1 MEQQLDR
8 APCGYLVLDQE
19 LRIVE
24 MNKTL
29 KGMTGAK
36 SPQHMHDLLTMAS
49 RVYFQTYFTPSIKM
63 HGTVIEMFLNLKS
76 EAGRL
81 PVLMNTTEQDGF
93 YECALM
99 QMSVRD
105 EYEQSLLLAKRDA
118 ERINRETAEAYGKLQ
133 TLMEKVEF
141 KQQEL
146 MDLNLKLQHLA
157 ITDQLTA
164 LKNRRYLE
172 DKLTELLEQAKNG
185 REFALLIL
193 DIDHFKK
200 VNDTYGHQV
209 GDAVLKELAWRL
221 EAEIGND
228 GIVVRLGGEE
238 FVVVLPDTGAKDGL
252 AIGNT
257 LCTGLASSA
266 WEHVP
271 VTVSIGVAAYQP
283 GDKVESLLS
292 RADAFLYKAKAN
304 GRNCVVGN

>member
-19 LRIVE
+19 LQIVE

-29 KGMTGAK
+29 KAMTGTA
-36 SPQHMHDLLTMAS
+36 SPKHMHDLLTMAS

-76 EAGRL
+76 EAGHL
-81 PVLMNTTEQDGF
+81 PVLMNTTELNGF

-105 EYEQSLLLAKRDA
+105 EYEKSLLQAKRDA
-118 ERINRETAEAYGKLQ
+118 EKINRETAEAYGKLQ

-146 MDLNLKLQHLA
+146 IDLNLKLQQLA

-172 DKLTELLEQAKNG
+172 GKLKELLEQAKNG
-185 REFALLIL
+185 GQFALLIL

-200 VNDTYGHQV
+200 VNDTYGHQT
-209 GDAVLKELAWRL
+209 GDAVLQELAWRL
-221 EAEIGND
+221 EEEIGD
-228 GIVVRLGGEE
+228 SGIVVRLGGEE
-238 FVVVLPDTGAKDGL
+238 FVVVMPDTGIKEGL
-252 AIGNT
+252 AIGNA
-257 LCTGLASSA
+257 LCTQLASA
-266 WEHVP
+266 VWQHVP
-271 VTVSIGVAAYQP
+271 ITVSIGVAAYEP